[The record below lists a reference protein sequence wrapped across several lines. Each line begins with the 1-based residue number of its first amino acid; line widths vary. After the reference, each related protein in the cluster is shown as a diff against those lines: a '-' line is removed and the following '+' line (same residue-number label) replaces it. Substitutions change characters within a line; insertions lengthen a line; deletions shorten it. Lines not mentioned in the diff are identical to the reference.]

1 MIRINLLPKK
11 EIKKRAALL
20 EQGVVAGIAVLVVLA
35 GLLLVYMHAQGKVEA
50 LEQDIAK
57 TKLELK
63 EMEKKKAQI
72 EEYKAAE
79 LVVQRKIDVI
89 KKLEQQKSGP
99 VLMLD
104 EIAKVLPPKMWLT
117 QLKSQGSSLTME
129 GIAIDNETIAE
140 FMTKLE
146 ATSQF
151 SNIEL
156 QVSQE
161 TKIEDYELKK
171 FTVSSV
177 LRVMKEF
184 EDLEKAAQ
192 TKAPAKAPAKAP
204 VPEPA
209 K

>member
-20 EQGVVAGIAVLVVLA
+20 EQGVVAGVAVFVVLA
-35 GLLLVYMHAQGKVEA
+35 GLLLFYMHAQGKVEA

-63 EMEKKKAQI
+63 ELEKKKAQI

-161 TKIEDYELKK
+161 TKIQDYELKK

-184 EDLEKAAQ
+184 EDLEKEAQ

>member
-20 EQGVVAGIAVLVVLA
+20 EQGVVAGVAVFVVLA
-35 GLLLVYMHAQGKVEA
+35 GLLLFYMHAQGKVEA

>member
-20 EQGVVAGIAVLVVLA
+20 EQGVVAGIAVIVVLA
-35 GLLLVYMHAQGKVEA
+35 GLVLFYLHAQAKVAA
-50 LEQDIAK
+50 LDEDIAK
-57 TKLELK
+57 TKQELK
-63 EMEKKKAQI
+63 ELEKKKAQI

-79 LVVQRKIDVI
+79 LIVQRKIDVI

-104 EIAKVLPPKMWLT
+104 EIAKVIPPKMWLT
-117 QLKSQGSSLTME
+117 QLKTQGSSLTME
-129 GIAIDNETIAE
+129 GIAIDNPTIAE

-146 ATSQF
+146 GTNQF
-151 SNIEL
+151 ANIEL

-161 TKIEDYELKK
+161 TKIDDYELKK
-171 FTVSSV
+171 FTISLV
-177 LRVMKEF
+177 LKVMKEF
-184 EDLEKAAQ
+184 EDLEKAAREA
-192 TKAPAKAPAKAP
+192 TKAPAKATLPAP
-204 VPEPA
+204 V